1 MAKEN
6 DLKEELLKQ
15 MDKDPNKILEANIK
29 SPKEIIAKDMA
40 RVKRLKWITIFSWL
54 LVFVCFVTGAF
65 LERARNSHSL
75 IDTEQVWLN
84 SLIVILQA
92 LLLIAVIFTISLYV
106 RWRTLTIHK
115 IQARLA
121 NIEMLLQKM
130 AQDK

>member
-6 DLKEELLKQ
+6 DIKEELLKQ
-15 MDKDPNKILEANIK
+15 MDKDPDKMPEANIK
-29 SPKEIIAKDMA
+29 SPKEIIAKDTA

-54 LVFVCFVTGAF
+54 LVIVCFIAAAF
-65 LERARNSHSL
+65 LERARNSNAL
-75 IDTEQVWLN
+75 IDTEHVWLN
-84 SLIVILQA
+84 SLIVILQT

-130 AQDK
+130 SRDK

>member
-1 MAKEN
+1 MAKKN
-6 DLKEELLKQ
+6 DIKEELLKQ
-15 MDKDPNKILEANIK
+15 MDKDPDKMPEANIK

-92 LLLIAVIFTISLYV
+92 LLLIAVIFTILLYV

>member
-1 MAKEN
+1 MAIEN
-6 DLKEELLKQ
+6 ELKEELFKQ
-15 MDKDPNKILEANIK
+15 MDKDSDKMPGANIK
-29 SPKEIIAKDMA
+29 SPREIIAKDMV

-92 LLLIAVIFTISLYV
+92 LLLIAVIFTISLYI

-130 AQDK
+130 SQDK

>member
-1 MAKEN
+1 MVKEN
-6 DLKEELLKQ
+6 DLKEELFKQ
-15 MDKDPNKILEANIK
+15 MDKDSDKMPGANIK
-29 SPKEIIAKDMA
+29 SPREIIAKDMV

-92 LLLIAVIFTISLYV
+92 LLLIAVIFTISLYI

-130 AQDK
+130 SQDK

>member
-6 DLKEELLKQ
+6 ELKEELLKQ
-15 MDKDPNKILEANIK
+15 INEDFGKMPGANMK
-29 SPKEIIAKDMA
+29 SPKEIIAKDTI
-40 RVKRLKWITIFSWL
+40 RVTRLKWITIFSWL
-54 LVFVCFVTGAF
+54 LVIVCFVTGAF

-121 NIEMLLQKM
+121 NIETLLKKM
-130 AQDK
+130 SQDK

>member
-1 MAKEN
+1 MAKNN

-15 MDKDPNKILEANIK
+15 MDKDSNKMPGANIK

-130 AQDK
+130 TQDK

>member
-6 DLKEELLKQ
+6 DLKEELFKQ
-15 MDKDPNKILEANIK
+15 MDKDSDKMPGANIK
-29 SPKEIIAKDMA
+29 SPREIIAKDMV

-92 LLLIAVIFTISLYV
+92 LLLIAVIFTISLYI

-130 AQDK
+130 SQDK

>member
-6 DLKEELLKQ
+6 DIKEELLKQ
-15 MDKDPNKILEANIK
+15 MDKNFGKMPGDNMK
-29 SPKEIIAKDMA
+29 SPKEIIARDIT

-65 LERARNSHSL
+65 LERTRNSNAL

-106 RWRTLTIHK
+106 RSRTLTIHK